1 MTSYPN
7 LTHFS
12 ATFIFDLISQAAHIL
27 NYKVMGI
34 AMTKITK
41 EPVFMM
47 VVTAVALMSIQ
58 MTAQNVNVTV
68 MLLILI

>member
-1 MTSYPN
+1 M
-7 LTHFS
+7 
-12 ATFIFDLISQAAHIL
+12 AM
-27 NYKVMGI
+27 VI